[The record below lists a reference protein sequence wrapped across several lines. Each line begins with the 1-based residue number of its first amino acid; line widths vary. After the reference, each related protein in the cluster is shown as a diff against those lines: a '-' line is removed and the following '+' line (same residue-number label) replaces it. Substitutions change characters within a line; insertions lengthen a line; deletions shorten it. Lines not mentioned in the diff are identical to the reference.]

1 MPTLSWF
8 PMPVY
13 VEKVSGEA
21 KNKIEEELYDV
32 YDKAK
37 FAQNPQWT
45 KDTNELSVVNDSFF
59 TANELKNCTVF
70 NDCID
75 YHLKEYLKQ
84 LATPTNL
91 DYFID
96 NSWLTR
102 TTKGK
107 YIHQHDH
114 GNYDISGVYY
124 LKTNGEDG
132 QLFFPS
138 PHRLLA
144 GNFIISRIVDYYQHL
159 PLENGVIAMWP
170 SVLLHNTEPNQ
181 TDHER
186 ISASFNIKFRS

>member
-1 MPTLSWF
+1 M
-8 PMPVY
+8 
-13 VEKVSGEA
+13 
-21 KNKIEEELYDV
+21 
-32 YDKAK
+32 
-37 FAQNPQWT
+37 
-45 KDTNELSVVNDSFF
+45 
-59 TANELKNCTVF
+59 
-70 NDCID
+70 
-75 YHLKEYLKQ
+75 
-84 LATPTNL
+84 
-91 DYFID
+91 
-96 NSWLTR
+96 TR

-132 QLFFPS
+132 QLYFPS

>member
-1 MPTLSWF
+1 
-8 PMPVY
+8 MPVY

-21 KNKIEEELYDV
+21 KKKIEEELYDA

-75 YHLKEYLKQ
+75 FHLKEYLKQ

-91 DYFID
+91 DYYID

-170 SVLLHNTEPNQ
+170 SVLLHNTEPNE

-186 ISASFNIKFRS
+186 ISASFNIKFRT